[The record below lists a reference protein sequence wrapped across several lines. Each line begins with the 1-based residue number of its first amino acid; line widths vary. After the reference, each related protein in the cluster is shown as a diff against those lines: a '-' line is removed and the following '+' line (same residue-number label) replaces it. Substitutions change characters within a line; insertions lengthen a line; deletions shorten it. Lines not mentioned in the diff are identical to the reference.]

1 VMGGS
6 DRRPAAAHPRFDQAT
21 GHPKKFPPAGRPAF
35 ASRNKFPRLSR
46 PPLRFGL
53 QGAGRFATG
62 LLIAIRNA
70 MDASLKLKTDGEFK
84 MATIGTFSL
93 AKDGFL
99 QGAIKTLTLDT
110 QATFEPVESES
121 KGAPSFRLYAGDI
134 ELGAAW
140 PKTARESGREY
151 HQVRIDDPSLPKPIF
166 ANLVVNR
173 DGGFDLLWNR
183 PRSTAKRSRH

>member
-1 VMGGS
+1 
-6 DRRPAAAHPRFDQAT
+6 
-21 GHPKKFPPAGRPAF
+21 
-35 ASRNKFPRLSR
+35 
-46 PPLRFGL
+46 
-53 QGAGRFATG
+53 
-62 LLIAIRNA
+62 
-70 MDASLKLKTDGEFK
+70 

-99 QGAIKTLTLDT
+99 QGAIKTLTLNT
-110 QATFEPVESES
+110 EATFEPVESES
-121 KGAPSFRLYAGDI
+121 KNAPSFRLYAGDT

-140 PKTARESGREY
+140 AKTSQKSGTEY

-183 PRSTAKRSRH
+183 PRKTNTRTRH

>member
-1 VMGGS
+1 
-6 DRRPAAAHPRFDQAT
+6 
-21 GHPKKFPPAGRPAF
+21 
-35 ASRNKFPRLSR
+35 
-46 PPLRFGL
+46 
-53 QGAGRFATG
+53 
-62 LLIAIRNA
+62 

-151 HQVRIDDPSLPKPIF
+151 HQVRIDDPASRSPSSPTWWSIVTVASTSSGTARAAPLSALATEGENTGPPAERWAVF
-166 ANLVVNR
+166 QSWPRPTFSARQSQNRVNV
-173 DGGFDLLWNR
+173 
-183 PRSTAKRSRH
+183 A

>member
-1 VMGGS
+1 
-6 DRRPAAAHPRFDQAT
+6 
-21 GHPKKFPPAGRPAF
+21 
-35 ASRNKFPRLSR
+35 
-46 PPLRFGL
+46 
-53 QGAGRFATG
+53 
-62 LLIAIRNA
+62 
-70 MDASLKLKTDGEFK
+70 

-110 QATFEPVESES
+110 QATFEPVESEA
-121 KGAPSFRLYAGDI
+121 KNAPAFRLYAGDI

-140 PKTARESGREY
+140 SKTSQKSGTEY

-183 PRSTAKRSRH
+183 PRKTNTRTRH

>member
-1 VMGGS
+1 M
-6 DRRPAAAHPRFDQAT
+6 
-21 GHPKKFPPAGRPAF
+21 
-35 ASRNKFPRLSR
+35 N
-46 PPLRFGL
+46 
-53 QGAGRFATG
+53 
-62 LLIAIRNA
+62 
-70 MDASLKLKTDGEFK
+70 ASLKLKTDGEFK

-110 QATFEPVESES
+110 QATFEPVDSES

-183 PRSTAKRSRH
+183 PRSPAKRSRH

>member
-1 VMGGS
+1 LRG
-6 DRRPAAAHPRFDQAT
+6 AHRGPQ
-21 GHPKKFPPAGRPAF
+21 P
-35 ASRNKFPRLSR
+35 
-46 PPLRFGL
+46 
-53 QGAGRFATG
+53 GAGRFATG
-62 LLIAIRNA
+62 LSIAIRNA

-121 KGAPSFRLYAGDI
+121 KDAPSFRLYAGDI